1 MSGGIHYA
9 QRRRSIKSI
18 EKEVPNCTCVSAPLL
33 PSMINIIFVFIY
45 DIVMRI
51 TLTLWYQVID
61 GDMHSAK
68 NHHLNTTTPPPGLR
82 SWYPGII
89 VSFLC
94 HEVN

>member
-51 TLTLWYQVID
+51 TLTLWHRVIVILCLKSSPQ
-61 GDMHSAK
+61 HY
-68 NHHLNTTTPPPGLR
+68 TTSLGLR
-82 SWYPGII
+82 SRYLGII
-89 VSFLC
+89 VSLLYFGVHQL
-94 HEVN
+94 